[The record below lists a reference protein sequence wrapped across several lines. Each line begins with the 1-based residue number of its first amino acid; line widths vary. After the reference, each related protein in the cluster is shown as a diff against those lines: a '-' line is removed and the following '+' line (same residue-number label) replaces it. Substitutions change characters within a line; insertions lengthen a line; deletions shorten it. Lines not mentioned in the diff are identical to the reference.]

1 MKYIFLIAAVFLL
14 GSCTDRG
21 DCTDLIQKIE
31 NKSNYEVTITSYY
44 PTYNPKQVEFSKKIT
59 LKNNGEI
66 KEERKSCPP
75 SYLELTFATL
85 VGGDSIVIDYG
96 DRTKSYSRRIIDND
110 LRNPYRLDSENKS
123 HNFVYTLTSE
133 DYANAKVK

>member
-1 MKYIFLIAAVFLL
+1 MKFIYLIIVVFLL
-14 GSCTDRG
+14 SSCIDRG
-21 DCTDLIQKIE
+21 DCTDLSQRIE

-44 PTYNPKQVEFSKKIT
+44 PSYNPKQVEFSKKIT
-59 LKNNGEI
+59 LKKNGEI
-66 KEERKSCPP
+66 KEEGKSCPP

-96 DRTKSYSRRIIDND
+96 DRIKSYGGRVIDNY

-123 HNFVYTLTSE
+123 NNFVYTLTPE
-133 DYANAKVK
+133 DYANAKLK